1 MKSDED
7 EEKEQ
12 KETEGTEKKEK
23 KEKKTIEEEKGEEE
37 KQQEGKGEEEKEIVP
52 EFNTQPV
59 VLFPV
64 PSRNFIYL
72 FTYLPYPQ
80 GCELQSSVTKS
91 V

>member
-52 EFNTQPV
+52 EFNTQPANISE
-59 VLFPV
+59 FGGNKETP
-64 PSRNFIYL
+64 PARSRI
-72 FTYLPYPQ
+72 FTAAEKMRQIEP
-80 GCELQSSVTKS
+80 
-91 V
+91 